1 MNRVGERF
9 EMLVNLTERE
19 MGAIIQA
26 LDNETLTEDNAGMGR
41 GFYSWTRCASVV
53 RRKFERAGWKE

>member
-1 MNRVGERF
+1 
-9 EMLVNLTERE
+9 MLVNLTERE

-41 GFYSWTRCASVV
+41 GFYSWARCAGAV
-53 RRKFERAGWKE
+53 RKKFERAGWGK